1 MFIKLNSLDKLS
13 VIYLDLT
20 DLRFS
25 WKLGASQK
33 TACQRRG
40 FYQKKRFYKLPI
52 GQDSSLDRTVKFL
65 IKSVHEVHI

>member
-1 MFIKLNSLDKLS
+1 MFIKLNSLDIPRPNRLE
-13 VIYLDLT
+13 IFMET
-20 DLRFS
+20 
-25 WKLGASQK
+25 SQK